1 MDQTQATPVFAPEF
15 KEAIAQ
21 IRGYAMGKYPN
32 ERDLD
37 TEDILH
43 YAKKTIH
50 ALGYEVVTVEHYY
63 HHHATNITLRGHHNP
78 QDFYLVYDLK
88 IYQ

>member
-21 IRGYAMGKYPN
+21 IRGYAKGKYPN
-32 ERDLD
+32 DQDLD
-37 TEDILH
+37 TQDILY

-50 ALGYEVVTVEHYY
+50 ALGYEVATIEHDYY
-63 HHHATNITLRGHHNP
+63 QHTTNIILRGHYNP